1 MGSETL
7 NMHMTIRNEQP
18 QDIEAI
24 SRLTEAAFR
33 NEKYSSHTEHFIVNA
48 LRRTGQLPAVAGA
61 CNRRIDFERDRK
73 RAARGLIGRAG
84 SRPG

>member
-7 NMHMTIRNEQP
+7 NMHMTISKERP

-33 NEKYSSHTEHFIVNA
+33 NEEYSSHTEHFIVNA
-48 LRRTGQLPAVAGA
+48 LRRTGQLSISLVAAEHDEILGHVA
-61 CNRRIDFERDRK
+61 ISPVSISS
-73 RAARGLIGRAG
+73 GVT
-84 SRPG
+84 